1 MDLNPY
7 FVLQCCQC
15 SGFIVQQRIKAKKWT
30 CRRCRTAQSFMRKF
44 ATVATAKQAREA
56 LIVISTSYHENQE
69 RKVQEESEA
78 RESARIYKS
87 SYNAAF
93 NAAAESLG
101 VNASDLM
108 RGSEQSRVQTGVVGS
123 AWAEYIEDDERLVMM
138 PTSSSS
144 PRVNNKRTRDI
155 EEDVV
160 VEVEAKQTKLL
171 VNQLISVKKEREQ
184 SIPVVVSHPPP
195 PPPPPLSIWDEL

>member
-1 MDLNPY
+1 MDLNNY
-7 FVLQCCQC
+7 FVLQCCQW

-30 CRRCRTAQSFMRKF
+30 CRRCGTAQSFMRKF
-44 ATVATAKQAREA
+44 ATVATSKQAREA
-56 LIVISTSYHENQE
+56 LIVISTTYHENQE

-101 VNASDLM
+101 VNASDLIN
-108 RGSEQSRVQTGVVGS
+108 QSRVQTGISGIVGS

-144 PRVNNKRTRDI
+144 PRVNNKRTRDN
-155 EEDVV
+155 EEEVV
-160 VEVEAKQTKLL
+160 VEVEAKQTKVL
-171 VNQLISVKKEREQ
+171 VNQLLSVKKEVEQ
-184 SIPVVVSHPPP
+184 SIPVVVS
-195 PPPPPLSIWDEL
+195 PPLSIWDEL

>member
-1 MDLNPY
+1 
-7 FVLQCCQC
+7 
-15 SGFIVQQRIKAKKWT
+15 
-30 CRRCRTAQSFMRKF
+30 MRKF

-56 LIVISTSYHENQE
+56 LIVISTTYHENQE

-101 VNASDLM
+101 VNASDLIN
-108 RGSEQSRVQTGVVGS
+108 QSRVQTGISGVVGS
-123 AWAEYIEDDERLVMM
+123 AWAEYIEDDERHVMM

-144 PRVNNKRTRDI
+144 PRVNNKRTRDN
-155 EEDVV
+155 EEAV
-160 VEVEAKQTKLL
+160 VEVEAKQTKVL
-171 VNQLISVKKEREQ
+171 VNQLLSVKKEVEQ
-184 SIPVVVSHPPP
+184 SIPVVVS
-195 PPPPPLSIWDEL
+195 PPLSIWDEL